1 MCGIVGYIG
10 TEPASDIIVDTLRRL
25 EYRGYDSA
33 GIVTVSD
40 NQFHLCRA
48 IGKLKNLEKALLA
61 SPHRGHIGIG
71 HTRWATHGGVT
82 EANAHPHI
90 ADNKVAIVHNGIIEN
105 YRQLKDELANAGCQF
120 ASETDSEVLA
130 HLFAQA
136 DVAGLRGKDALQHVM
151 SRISGAFALAAIFAD
166 DPETMLVARNASP
179 LAIGIADDIVCV
191 ASDAAAMAHL
201 TRSVIYLKDG
211 DVAVLTK
218 GSAEI
223 WDSSGRPAN
232 REIIISSAS
241 PILVDKGGY
250 RHFMEKEIHEQPD
263 AIANTLSAMMGNAG
277 KITAGLDEEDC
288 KDITNIVILAAGT
301 SAYAGEIG
309 RYWIEQMSA
318 IPVTVENASEY
329 RYRHPAIQP
338 GGVAIAISQ
347 SGESLDTLMALR
359 YAAEQGLKTFAIVN
373 VQESSIAREVDVV
386 LPTRAGPEIG
396 VASTKAFTAQLTVLL
411 SLAIM
416 LGRTRGIISE
426 DKAEALTALL
436 QSVPGAVGQTINQ
449 FEQIRPIATELKRAS
464 SCLFLGRGRLYPL
477 ALEAALKLKELSY
490 IHAEG
495 FAAGEMKHGP
505 IALIEEGLP
514 VICFVDNDPLSEKTL
529 SNLKEAQARGA
540 TIITIASQT
549 ISDEIDFADY
559 KIVINDYDPVLSP
572 LIMAVPAQLLAYYT
586 ASEKGTDVDQP
597 RNLAKSVTVE

>member
-10 TEPASDIIVDTLRRL
+10 TETASDIIIDTLRRL

-33 GIVTVSD
+33 GIVTIDSG
-40 NQFHLCRA
+40 QFHLCRA
-48 IGKLKNLEKALLA
+48 VGKLKQLEAALSA
-61 SPHRGHIGIG
+61 SPQNGHIGIG

-82 EANAHPHI
+82 EANAHPHV
-90 ADNKVAIVHNGIIEN
+90 ADDKVAIVHNGIIEN
-105 YRQLKDELANAGCQF
+105 YRQLKDELVAEGCSF

-136 DVAGLRGKDALQHVM
+136 ADKGLAGKDALQHVM
-151 SRISGAFALAAIFAD
+151 ARISGAFALAAIFVEEPD
-166 DPETMLVARNASP
+166 TMLVARNASP
-179 LAIGIADDIVCV
+179 LAIGMADGVICV

-201 TRSVIYLKDG
+201 TRTVIYLKDG
-211 DVAVLTK
+211 DIGVLRP

-223 WDSSGRPAN
+223 WDKSGMPAN
-232 REIIISSAS
+232 RELIVSSAS
-241 PILVDKGGY
+241 PIMVDKGGY
-250 RHFMEKEIHEQPD
+250 RYFMEKEIHEQPD
-263 AIANTLSAMMGNAG
+263 AIANTLSAMIDGTG
-277 KITAGLDEEDC
+277 RLTAGLSDVDC
-288 KDITNIVILAAGT
+288 DRISHIVILAAGT

-309 RYWIEQMSA
+309 RYWIEQLA
-318 IPVTVENASEY
+318 GIAVTVENASEY
-329 RYRHPAIQP
+329 RYRHPAIQQD
-338 GGVAIAISQ
+338 GVAIAISQ

-359 YAAEQGLKTFAIVN
+359 YAAEQGLKTYAIVN
-373 VQESSIAREVDVV
+373 VEESSIAREVDTV
-386 LPTRAGPEIG
+386 LPTRAGAEIG

-411 SLAIM
+411 SLAIR
-416 LGRTRGIISE
+416 LGRHHGRLSD
-426 DKAEALTALL
+426 DKAEALTTLL
-436 QSVPGAVGQTINQ
+436 RSVPGAVGQAINQ
-449 FEQIRPIATELKRAS
+449 TEQIRPIAAELKCAT

-514 VICFVDNDPLSEKTL
+514 VICLVDNDPLSEKTL

-549 ISDEIDFADY
+549 ISEEIDFADHN
-559 KIVINDYDPVLSP
+559 IVINDYDPVLSP

-586 ASEKGTDVDQP
+586 AFEKGTDVDQP